1 MYGTMNYIAVVIS
14 YASMGIVTKLLKNK
28 DDAEIIK
35 PFPSFHLLRR
45 LFTIDREA
53 SSTEKARK
61 MDSRAENDLEIRLP
75 KIANRISRT
84 PILSL
89 IRISPPLIQRTLPR
103 KTSLTKTL
111 LRALP
116 IRDRIRANANI
127 LITTLH
133 NRKVVSRTVL
143 TSILTI
149 PKLKQSL
156 CLPLACC
163 APFGVAGEAHAEVFE
178 GSGDSKHLLGFDVG
192 WVRAF
197 EHLEAAGDLVEGDLF
212 GEGAIVPDVDGES
225 V

>member
-53 SSTEKARK
+53 SST
-61 MDSRAENDLEIRLP
+61 
-75 KIANRISRT
+75 NRISRT

-212 GEGAIVPDVDGES
+212 GEGAVVPDVDGES